1 MIKGIDG
8 TGRNND
14 LRRPRRSFASSM
26 TDQMQLDKHS
36 CDISHGGF
44 NWHGASRGP
53 SAMSQLLVVLRFRVS
68 TQWTPRP
75 FACCSHNDAVGAQ
88 RLPLDS
94 QRQPA
99 QVVDQRPRHR
109 YVWMYRVARIA
120 VHFSKHTISSEPFET
135 KWNGSHQ
142 HVSENRG

>member
-44 NWHGASRGP
+44 
-53 SAMSQLLVVLRFRVS
+53 
-68 TQWTPRP
+68 
-75 FACCSHNDAVGAQ
+75 
-88 RLPLDS
+88 
-94 QRQPA
+94 
-99 QVVDQRPRHR
+99 
-109 YVWMYRVARIA
+109 
-120 VHFSKHTISSEPFET
+120 K
-135 KWNGSHQ
+135 
-142 HVSENRG
+142 